1 MNKKNVDALKTILSG
16 KDVEKSISVGYNAPK
31 KEFGDE
37 YEQKNGYK
45 VKKTRFD
52 DIRVPM
58 FCPKCEKVMKG
69 RRDTEAY
76 YSHGTCLNCMV
87 DYHDELRREGKLD
100 EYTFRKRLL
109 NARSW
114 LNDNKVQL
122 EEFQKNAKLDGEYV
136 LADGTIEK
144 WTSDVKIEDVVD
156 SYKEYLTKFEEDLNN
171 SIKDYEQKYNKFLDD
186 K

>member
-1 MNKKNVDALKTILSG
+1 MNKKNVDALKNILSG
-16 KDVEKSISVGYNAPK
+16 KEAEKSISVGYTAK
-31 KEFGDE
+31 AKEFGDE
-37 YEQKNGYK
+37 YEQRNGYK

-58 FCPKCEKVMKG
+58 FCPKCESVMKG

-76 YSHGTCLNCMV
+76 YSHGTCLDCMV
-87 DYHDELRREGKLD
+87 DYHDELRKEGKLQ
-100 EYTFRKRLL
+100 EYTFRKQLL

-114 LNDNKVQL
+114 LADNKQQL
-122 EEFQKNAKLDGEYV
+122 KEFEEKGKLDGEYV

-144 WTSDVKIEDVVD
+144 WTSDVKIEDVVN
-156 SYKEYLTKFEEDLNN
+156 SYKEYLDKFEQDLNK
-171 SIKDYEQKYNKFLDD
+171 SITDYEQKYNKSLDD